1 MAADHSYIKLIV
13 KTPDGTR
20 SESTIKSPH
29 VTDVMLQAAYEL
41 MHSMG
46 TGELCNRK
54 QSKKAVSSL
63 NPKPKKASK

>member
-1 MAADHSYIKLIV
+1 MSADHSYIKLIV

-41 MHSMG
+41 LHTLGS
-46 TGELCNRK
+46 GELCSRK
-54 QSKKAVSSL
+54 ESKKVVASL
-63 NPKPKKASK
+63 NPKPRKASK